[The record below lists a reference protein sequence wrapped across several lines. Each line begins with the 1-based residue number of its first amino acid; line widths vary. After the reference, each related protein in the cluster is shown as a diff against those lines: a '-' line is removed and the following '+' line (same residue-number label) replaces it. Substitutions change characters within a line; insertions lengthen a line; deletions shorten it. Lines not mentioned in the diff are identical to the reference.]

1 MIELGNPDLRFSR
14 DPQVAV
20 AGCSHMS
27 LKLGVGL
34 ASLFALAGCVGVG
47 GGYYGPHYYGGGYGY
62 YGGVHSS
69 SYGRSGVVYNAPQP
83 VAPRVVVATGSSP
96 VTGSDGTFGWRSPA
110 SMPDNELRR
119 LNENLVRAQCQIQST
134 IPNETIAQCGAV
146 TVVARIDSASAYKL
160 CAQGTDANACSATWS
175 RVGP

>member
-1 MIELGNPDLRFSR
+1 
-14 DPQVAV
+14 
-20 AGCSHMS
+20 MS

-34 ASLFALAGCVGVG
+34 ASFFALAGCHVGVG
-47 GGYYGPHYYGGGYGY
+47 GGYYGPHYYGGGYG

-83 VAPRVVVATGSSP
+83 RVVVAAQSSNA

-119 LNENLVRAQCQIQST
+119 LNENLVRAQCHLQST
-134 IPNETIAQCGAV
+134 VPNETIAQCGTV

-160 CAQGTDANACSATWS
+160 CAQGTDANVCSATWS
-175 RVGP
+175 RIGP